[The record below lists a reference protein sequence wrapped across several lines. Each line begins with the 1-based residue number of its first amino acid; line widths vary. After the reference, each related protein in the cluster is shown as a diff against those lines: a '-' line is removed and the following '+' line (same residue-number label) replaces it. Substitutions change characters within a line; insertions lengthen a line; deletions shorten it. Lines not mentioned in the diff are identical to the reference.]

1 MNDGEADINLA
12 LLRKLRVDQ
21 VARWLEIHP
30 FEVLRVLVSADR
42 LPADLRLDA
51 NDVERVRELAH
62 LETWWDG
69 AGVPPSDGELVA
81 ELARQLLARLPEASS
96 RTRSDNVFRGLDG
109 HRQIFLR
116 RVVNQL
122 ARMGY
127 LDIVMTASG
136 LTVSLRAE
144 NRPALSALTAESSE
158 LDELVRQSQADGN
171 SG

>member
-1 MNDGEADINLA
+1 MSDADTDVNLA

-42 LPADLRLDA
+42 LPPDLRLDA
-51 NDVERVRELAH
+51 NDVERVRELAR

-69 AGVPPSDGELVA
+69 AGVPLSDAELVV
-81 ELARQLLARLPEASS
+81 ELAKHLLARLPATTSH
-96 RTRSDNVFRGLDG
+96 TRADNIFRGLDG

-116 RVVNQL
+116 RVVNRL

-144 NRPALSALTAESSE
+144 NRPALSALAAGPGAVE
-158 LDELVRQSQADGN
+158 DLVRQSLVDGT

>member
-1 MNDGEADINLA
+1 MNEGDTDVNLA

-30 FEVLRVLVSADR
+30 FEVVRVLVSADC

-51 NDVERVRELAH
+51 TDVERVRELAR

-69 AGVPPSDGELVA
+69 AGVPLSDSELVV
-81 ELARQLLARLPEASS
+81 ELGKHLLVRLPEASC
-96 RTRSDNVFRGLDG
+96 RTRADNIFRGLDG

-116 RVVNQL
+116 RVVNRL

-144 NRPALSALTAESSE
+144 NRPALAALSTGSVAVE
-158 LDELVRQSQADGN
+158 DLVRQSLVDGA
-171 SG
+171 GG